1 MSLNKALFITDDKF
15 FFLKVTA
22 NDYYLT
28 QIVVFTLGLYKHRS
42 KVDFWQLNN

>member
-1 MSLNKALFITDDKF
+1 MGLNKALFITDDKIF
-15 FFLKVTA
+15 FKVTA

-42 KVDFWQLNN
+42 KVDF